1 MTVEN
6 LIQQQATRNSS
17 SSHNSSSEESD
28 YTPESAEDDALFR
41 MYHLKGYAN
50 GPGFKIESF

>member
-1 MTVEN
+1 MTVED
-6 LIQQQATRNSS
+6 LIQQQAVRNSS
-17 SSHNSSSEESD
+17 SSYISSSEESD
-28 YTPESAEDDALFR
+28 YTPKSAEDDALFR